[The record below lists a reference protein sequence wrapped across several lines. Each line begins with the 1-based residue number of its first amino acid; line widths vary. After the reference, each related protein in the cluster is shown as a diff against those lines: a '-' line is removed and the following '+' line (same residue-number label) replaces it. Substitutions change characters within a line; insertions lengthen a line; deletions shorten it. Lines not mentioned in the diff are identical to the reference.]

1 MRCKIFKKLHNQ
13 LSSVRSLQHVHF
25 TTKRQGHDDQATLDT
40 AHFAQTNY
48 KAQPSLI
55 SVRSLQNLLACILP
69 GAHIPCSSTVTYY
82 ITLQIYTHL
91 AVIAVEVASAV
102 TVHAGHVA
110 GGGVPHGA
118 VEVVAGAL
126 TIEHARGGV
135 VEEARGKVGNAKH
148 LHNIA
153 SWAAVRMPV
162 KCHILCPP
170 QCPSIPI
177 LPASLAQLH
186 TYASFIPDAQIY
198 ATTS

>member
-1 MRCKIFKKLHNQ
+1 MFFNSYVLH
-13 LSSVRSLQHVHF
+13 
-25 TTKRQGHDDQATLDT
+25 
-40 AHFAQTNY
+40 
-48 KAQPSLI
+48 I
-55 SVRSLQNLLACILP
+55 
-69 GAHIPCSSTVTYY
+69 
-82 ITLQIYTHL
+82 QIYTHL

-135 VEEARGKVGNAKH
+135 VEKAGGKVGNAKH

-153 SWAAVRMPV
+153 SWVAVRMPV
-162 KCHILCPP
+162 KCHILCPS

-186 TYASFIPDAQIY
+186 NYASFIPDAHIY

>member
-1 MRCKIFKKLHNQ
+1 
-13 LSSVRSLQHVHF
+13 
-25 TTKRQGHDDQATLDT
+25 
-40 AHFAQTNY
+40 
-48 KAQPSLI
+48 
-55 SVRSLQNLLACILP
+55 
-69 GAHIPCSSTVTYY
+69 
-82 ITLQIYTHL
+82 
-91 AVIAVEVASAV
+91 VASAV

-162 KCHILCPP
+162 KCHILCPS

-186 TYASFIPDAQIY
+186 TSASFIPDAQLCHDIM
-198 ATTS
+198 TVTFLLCKKCQHDRLCDGQLSVQI

>member
-1 MRCKIFKKLHNQ
+1 MFFDSYVSI
-13 LSSVRSLQHVHF
+13 QHY
-25 TTKRQGHDDQATLDT
+25 RYTL
-40 AHFAQTNY
+40 
-48 KAQPSLI
+48 
-55 SVRSLQNLLACILP
+55 
-69 GAHIPCSSTVTYY
+69 
-82 ITLQIYTHL
+82 L

-162 KCHILCPP
+162 KCHILCPS

-186 TYASFIPDAQIY
+186 TSASFIPDAQIY